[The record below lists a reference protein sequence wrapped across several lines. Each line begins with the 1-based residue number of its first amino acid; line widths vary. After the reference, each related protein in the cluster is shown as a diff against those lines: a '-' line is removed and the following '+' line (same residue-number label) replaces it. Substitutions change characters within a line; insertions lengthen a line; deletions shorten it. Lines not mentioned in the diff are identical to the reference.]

1 MDIRTLYLT
10 LGITY
15 LVVPIGIYQVSRNS
29 RDHQLVLW
37 CGSWALTGIGA
48 ILIGVRGSIPDFFSY
63 LLAHTL
69 FMGGY
74 VLRINALLLELKEE
88 PTAMKRALMP
98 RIAFAAL
105 YLMIFSLTVYLNMNE
120 MSRLILVSAVFM
132 LNFIDLVWVGIQIR
146 QQRRN
151 NGSLMIIAMGVM
163 IALGFAVRI
172 AGALTDTGGDG
183 LFGFGVDQV
192 IFLLLLLIG
201 FIIGNL
207 GFLQIRLE
215 KLWLQNKSMIEQ
227 LSDADELNRKLEAVL
242 QEKNTVLKKL
252 AASSNAENAGV
263 MMGAISHE
271 LTQPLH
277 ALQLN
282 AGYLRKKIEAQD
294 PDDPSVSAI
303 RDIVSDADRL
313 TDVVVK
319 IRKLFQRGHSDFKLI
334 NLAELLDDI
343 LSMLGPQLRELQIE
357 LHTDLASLRT
367 LHGDQTQLRMAIT
380 NIIRNAIEALSGQI
394 GQRRLDLQTRLTGTR
409 IELDITDNGPGVAPA
424 LQRSLFDLYDSTK
437 DSGSGI
443 GLWLAH
449 VVIQNHHGTLTHHNN
464 SGGGAC
470 FRISLPLGSPQ
481 PVI

>member
-69 FMGGY
+69 LMGGY

-88 PTAMKRALMP
+88 PNVMMRALMP

-105 YLMIFSLTVYLNMNE
+105 YLMIFSLTVYLNVDE
-120 MSRLILVSAVFM
+120 MSRLILVCVVFM
-132 LNFIDLVWVGIQIR
+132 LNFLDLVWVGVQIR

-151 NGSLMIIAMGVM
+151 NGSLMIIAMGMM

-183 LFGFGVDQV
+183 PFGFGVDQV

-282 AGYLRKKIEAQD
+282 AGYLRKKSKRKTQAIHR
-294 PDDPSVSAI
+294 SAPYATLS
-303 RDIVSDADRL
+303 RMR
-313 TDVVVK
+313 TD
-319 IRKLFQRGHSDFKLI
+319 
-334 NLAELLDDI
+334 
-343 LSMLGPQLRELQIE
+343 
-357 LHTDLASLRT
+357 
-367 LHGDQTQLRMAIT
+367 
-380 NIIRNAIEALSGQI
+380 
-394 GQRRLDLQTRLTGTR
+394 
-409 IELDITDNGPGVAPA
+409 
-424 LQRSLFDLYDSTK
+424 
-437 DSGSGI
+437 
-443 GLWLAH
+443 
-449 VVIQNHHGTLTHHNN
+449 
-464 SGGGAC
+464 
-470 FRISLPLGSPQ
+470 
-481 PVI
+481 

>member
-1 MDIRTLYLT
+1 MDIRTLYLP

-69 FMGGY
+69 LMGGY

-88 PTAMKRALMP
+88 PNVMMRALMP

-105 YLMIFSLTVYLNMNE
+105 YLMIFSLTVYLNVDE
-120 MSRLILVSAVFM
+120 MSRLILVCVVFM
-132 LNFIDLVWVGIQIR
+132 LNFLDLVWVGVQIR